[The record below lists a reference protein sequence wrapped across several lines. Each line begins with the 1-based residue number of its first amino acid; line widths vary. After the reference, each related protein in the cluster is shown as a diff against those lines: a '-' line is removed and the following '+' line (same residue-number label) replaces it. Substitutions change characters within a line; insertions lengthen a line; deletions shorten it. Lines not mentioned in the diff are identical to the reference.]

1 MYRVVTKYRD
11 RGGARPIVERGPW
24 HASRQTAEYWADVMR
39 QLGYIALVETQQG
52 GGPHGGGDDD
62 DHSALADA
70 LASMA

>member
-11 RGGARPIVERGPW
+11 RGRARPIVERGPW

-52 GGPHGGGDDD
+52 ANLGSAAEDDD
-62 DHSALADA
+62 NSALADA

>member
-52 GGPHGGGDDD
+52 IGSGSDD

>member
-11 RGGARPIVERGPW
+11 RGRARPIVERGPW

-39 QLGYIALVETQQG
+39 ELGYIALVESQQSG
-52 GGPHGGGDDD
+52 SGAGGDDD
-62 DHSALADA
+62 DHAALADA

>member
-24 HASRQTAEYWADVMR
+24 HASRQTAEYWAEVMR

-52 GGPHGGGDDD
+52 IGGGGGGDDD